1 MEEKNKMK
9 ILTSEAVFRGHPDKI
24 CDQISDGILDAC
36 LKEDINSRV
45 AIETLIKNHLVVVAG
60 EVTTKANVNYEEVV
74 YDVLKSLG
82 YEDLEDFD
90 IVVEVSKQSPDI
102 ALGVD
107 KDGAGDQGIM
117 YGYAVNECKELMPL
131 SIVLA
136 RKIAI
141 CMDSMTKQIR
151 EVFGADGKCQVSVE
165 YDENDKPKRIDTIV
179 VSKKTAKG
187 VERSVYTRFIIEECI
202 LKVIPNYLI
211 DSNTKILINPTGE
224 FVEGG
229 AYADSGLT
237 GRKIICDTYGGIGR
251 HGGGAFSGKDAT
263 KVDRLGAYYARYVAK
278 NIVAAGLA
286 NKCEFQ
292 VAYAIGIDKPVAVN
306 IDTFGT
312 SKYSNEQI
320 KDAVFKFFNFS
331 PKAMKTEIIN
341 PNVSFRSLAEYGHVG
356 RSDIRVPWERTNKAY
371 ILKAYFK
378 QKYAKR
384 IRKD

>member
-1 MEEKNKMK
+1 MK

-117 YGYAVNECKELMPL
+117 YGYATNECKELMPL
-131 SIVLA
+131 PIVLA

-179 VSKKTAKG
+179 VSQQTAKG

-263 KVDRLGAYYARYVAK
+263 KVDRLGAYYARYVSK
-278 NIVAAGLA
+278 SIVAAGLA
-286 NKCEFQ
+286 NKCEVQ

-320 KDAVFKFFNFS
+320 KDAVLKFFNFS

>member
-1 MEEKNKMK
+1 MK

-131 SIVLA
+131 PIVLA

-179 VSKKTAKG
+179 VSQQTAKG

-286 NKCEFQ
+286 NKCEVQ

-320 KDAVFKFFNFS
+320 KDAVLKLFNFS

-341 PNVSFRSLAEYGHVG
+341 LNVSFRSLAEYGHVG
-356 RSDIRVPWERTNKAY
+356 RSDIRIPWERTNKAY

>member
-1 MEEKNKMK
+1 MK

-74 YDVLKSLG
+74 YNVLKSLG

-131 SIVLA
+131 PIVLA

-151 EVFGADGKCQVSVE
+151 EVFGADVKCQVSVE

-179 VSKKTAKG
+179 VSQQTAKG

-202 LKVIPNYLI
+202 LKVIPNHLI

-251 HGGGAFSGKDAT
+251 HGGGAFRGKDAT

-286 NKCEFQ
+286 NKCEVQ

-320 KDAVFKFFNFS
+320 KDTVLKFFNFS

-356 RSDIRVPWERTNKAY
+356 RNDIRVPWERTNKAY

>member
-1 MEEKNKMK
+1 MK

-131 SIVLA
+131 PIVLA

-165 YDENDKPKRIDTIV
+165 YDENDKLKRVDTIV
-179 VSKKTAKG
+179 VSQQTAKG

-286 NKCEFQ
+286 NKCEVQ

-320 KDAVFKFFNFS
+320 KDAVLKFFNFS

-341 PNVSFRSLAEYGHVG
+341 SNVSFRSLAEYGHVG

>member
-1 MEEKNKMK
+1 MK

-90 IVVEVSKQSPDI
+90 IVIEVSKQSPDI

-131 SIVLA
+131 PIVLA

-179 VSKKTAKG
+179 VSQQTAKG

-278 NIVAAGLA
+278 NIVSAGLA
-286 NKCEFQ
+286 DKCEVQ

-320 KDAVFKFFNFS
+320 KDAVLKFFNFS

>member
-1 MEEKNKMK
+1 MK

-36 LKEDINSRV
+36 LKEDLNSRV

-90 IVVEVSKQSPDI
+90 IVIEVSKQSPDI

-131 SIVLA
+131 PIVLA

-179 VSKKTAKG
+179 VSQQTAKG

-224 FVEGG
+224 FVKGG

-286 NKCEFQ
+286 NKCEVQ

-320 KDAVFKFFNFS
+320 KDAVLKFFNFS

>member
-1 MEEKNKMK
+1 MK

-60 EVTTKANVNYEEVV
+60 EVTTKANVNYEEVA

-131 SIVLA
+131 PIVLA

-179 VSKKTAKG
+179 VSQQTAKG

-251 HGGGAFSGKDAT
+251 HGGEAFSGKDAT

-278 NIVAAGLA
+278 NIVSAGLA
-286 NKCEFQ
+286 NKCEVQ

-320 KDAVFKFFNFS
+320 KDVVLKFFNFS
-331 PKAMKTEIIN
+331 PKAMKTEIIS

-378 QKYAKR
+378 QKNAKR